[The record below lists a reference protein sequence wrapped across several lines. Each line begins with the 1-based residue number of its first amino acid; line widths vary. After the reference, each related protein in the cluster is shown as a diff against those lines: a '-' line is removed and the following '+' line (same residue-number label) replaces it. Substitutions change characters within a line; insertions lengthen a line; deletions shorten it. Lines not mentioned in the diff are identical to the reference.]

1 MSRCRATSC
10 PSPLIAMR
18 LPNPPPL
25 RRPAERGRKKMN
37 LPKLS
42 KDQIKK
48 LALSAM
54 GFVVLLY
61 VYFSFFLGPLQ
72 KIRDAT
78 LSQIADRQKK
88 IDSSKS
94 EVTKASTLE
103 RQAKDAMAR
112 FASLKALTPEGAPI
126 AWFPPRTKTF
136 FASQGIDRAIARL
149 ESNTNFK
156 QSELAAWTK
165 YNWLIDLP
173 QADFAALGKSIAE
186 LENTQPL
193 LSITKLSIHVL
204 PEQPQFQQ
212 VAIAA
217 TTVIEK
223 R

>member
-1 MSRCRATSC
+1 
-10 PSPLIAMR
+10 
-18 LPNPPPL
+18 
-25 RRPAERGRKKMN
+25 MN

-48 LALSAM
+48 LSLSAM
-54 GFVVLLY
+54 GFVFLLY

-72 KIRDAT
+72 KARAGT
-78 LSQIADRQKK
+78 LAQIADRQKK
-88 IDSSKS
+88 IDTSKS
-94 EVTKASTLE
+94 EVAKAATLE

-112 FASLKALTPEGAPI
+112 FAALKALTPEGAPI
-126 AWFPPRTKTF
+126 AWFPPRMKTF
-136 FASQGIDRAIARL
+136 FANQGIDRAIARL

-156 QSELAAWTK
+156 QNELAAWTK
-165 YNWLIDLP
+165 YHWLIDLP
-173 QADFAALGKSIAE
+173 QADFASLGKSIAE
-186 LENTQPL
+186 LESTQPL

>member
-1 MSRCRATSC
+1 MS
-10 PSPLIAMR
+10 
-18 LPNPPPL
+18 
-25 RRPAERGRKKMN
+25 
-37 LPKLS
+37 LPKLN

-54 GFVVLLY
+54 GFVFLLY
-61 VYFSFFLGPLQ
+61 VYFTFFLGPLQ

-78 LSQIADRQKK
+78 LTQIADQQKQ
-88 IDSSKS
+88 IDNSKS
-94 EVTKASTLE
+94 EVAKAATLE

-112 FASLKALTPEGAPI
+112 FTAIKALSPEGAPL
-126 AWFPPRTKTF
+126 AWFPPRMKTF
-136 FASQGIDRAIARL
+136 FANQGIDRVVARL
-149 ESNTNFK
+149 DNNTNFK
-156 QSELAAWTK
+156 QNELAAWIK

-186 LENTQPL
+186 LENTELL

-204 PEQPQFQQ
+204 PEHAQFQQ

>member
-1 MSRCRATSC
+1 
-10 PSPLIAMR
+10 
-18 LPNPPPL
+18 
-25 RRPAERGRKKMN
+25 MN

-48 LALSAM
+48 VSLSAM
-54 GFVVLLY
+54 GFVFLLY
-61 VYFSFFLGPLQ
+61 VYFTFFLGPLQ
-72 KIRDAT
+72 RARSDT
-78 LSQIADRQKK
+78 LAQIADRQKK
-88 IDSSKS
+88 IDTSKS
-94 EVTKASTLE
+94 EVTKAANLE

-112 FASLKALTPEGAPI
+112 FAALKALAPEGAPI
-126 AWFPPRTKTF
+126 AWFPPKMKTF
-136 FASQGIDRAIARL
+136 FGNQGIDRAVARL

-156 QSELAAWTK
+156 QSELGAWTK
-165 YNWLIDLP
+165 FNWLIDLP
-173 QADFAALGKSIAE
+173 QADFVAVGKSIAE

-193 LSITKLSIHVL
+193 LSISKLSIHVL

>member
-1 MSRCRATSC
+1 
-10 PSPLIAMR
+10 
-18 LPNPPPL
+18 
-25 RRPAERGRKKMN
+25 MN

-48 LALSAM
+48 LSLSTM
-54 GFVVLLY
+54 GFVFLLY

-72 KIRDAT
+72 KIRSAN
-78 LSQIADRQKK
+78 LAQIADRQKK
-88 IDSSKS
+88 IANSKTEMAKS
-94 EVTKASTLE
+94 ANLE

-112 FASLKALTPEGAPI
+112 FAALKELSPEGAPI
-126 AWFPPRTKTF
+126 AWFPPRVKTF
-136 FASQGIDRAIARL
+136 FANQGIDRAIARL

-156 QSELAAWTK
+156 QTELAAWTK

-186 LENTQPL
+186 LENSQPL
-193 LSITKLSIHVL
+193 LSLTKLSIHVL
-204 PEQPQFQQ
+204 PEQPQLQQ